1 MVPKKKKL
9 KVDNFIKTLNQNIMK
24 TIKSWA
30 EEDRPREKML
40 SKGKE
45 ALSNS
50 ELLAILIGSGNSKES
65 AVDLSRR
72 ILSDKN
78 DNLIEMSKLNINEL
92 MKYNGIG
99 EAKAVSIMAALELG
113 RRRRYSEALEQPSIK
128 NSKIAYECFYAYLSD
143 LNHEQFWIMLLN
155 NANKIIKLKQIGVG
169 GMTGTT
175 ADPKKI
181 FKCALENNAASVML
195 CHNHPSGNTT
205 PSNADKQITN
215 NLIKAGQFL
224 EIKIL
229 DHIIIGN
236 DNYFSFADEGLL

>member
-1 MVPKKKKL
+1 M
-9 KVDNFIKTLNQNIMK
+9 N

-40 SKGKE
+40 AKGKE
-45 ALSNS
+45 SLSNA
-50 ELLAILIGSGNSKES
+50 ELIAILIGSGNSNES

-72 ILSDKN
+72 ILRDNN
-78 DNLIEMSKLNINEL
+78 DNLIELSKLSINDL
-92 MKYNGIG
+92 LKYKGIG
-99 EAKAVSIMAALELG
+99 EAKAVTIAAALELG
-113 RRRRYSEALEQPSIK
+113 RRRRFSEALEKPCIR
-128 NSKIAYECFYAYLSD
+128 NSQLAYECFYAHLSD

-155 NANKIIKLKQIGVG
+155 NANIVIKLEKIGVG
-169 GMTGTT
+169 GMAGTT

-181 FKCALENNAASVML
+181 FKSALENNAASVML
-195 CHNHPSGNTT
+195 GHNHPSGNVI

-215 NLIKAGQFL
+215 NIVKAGQFL

>member
-1 MVPKKKKL
+1 
-9 KVDNFIKTLNQNIMK
+9 MK
-24 TIKSWA
+24 SIKSWA

-40 SKGKE
+40 AKGKE
-45 ALSNS
+45 ALSNA
-50 ELLAILIGSGNSKES
+50 ELIAILIGSGNSKET
-65 AVDLSRR
+65 AVDLSKR
-72 ILSDKN
+72 ILHDNK
-78 DNLIEMSKLNINEL
+78 DNLIELSRLTINDL

-99 EAKAVSIMAALELG
+99 EAKAVTIAAALELG
-113 RRRRYSEALEQPSIK
+113 RRRRFSEALEKPSIK
-128 NSKIAYECFYAYLSD
+128 NSQVAYECFYAHLSD

-155 NANKIIKLKQIGVG
+155 NANKVIKLEKIGVG

-181 FKCALENNAASVML
+181 FKSALENNAASVML
-195 CHNHPSGNTT
+195 CHNHPSGNVI

-215 NLIKAGQFL
+215 NLVKAGQFL

>member
-1 MVPKKKKL
+1 
-9 KVDNFIKTLNQNIMK
+9 MK
-24 TIKSWA
+24 SIKSWA

-40 SKGKE
+40 AKGKE
-45 ALSNS
+45 ALSNA
-50 ELLAILIGSGNSKES
+50 ELIAILIGSGNSKET
-65 AVDLSRR
+65 AVDLSKRV
-72 ILSDKN
+72 LHDNK
-78 DNLIEMSKLNINEL
+78 DNLIELSRLTINDL

-99 EAKAVSIMAALELG
+99 EAKAVTIAAALELG
-113 RRRRYSEALEQPSIK
+113 RRRRFSEALEKPSIK
-128 NSKIAYECFYAYLSD
+128 NSQIAYECFYAHLSD

-155 NANKIIKLKQIGVG
+155 NANKVIKLEKIGVG

-195 CHNHPSGNTT
+195 CHNHPSGNVI

-215 NLIKAGQFL
+215 NLTKAGAFL
-224 EIKIL
+224 QIKIL

>member
-1 MVPKKKKL
+1 
-9 KVDNFIKTLNQNIMK
+9 MK
-24 TIKSWA
+24 SIKSWA

-40 SKGKE
+40 AKGKE
-45 ALSNS
+45 ALSNA
-50 ELLAILIGSGNSKES
+50 ELIAILIGSGNSKET
-65 AVDLSRR
+65 AVDLSKR
-72 ILSDKN
+72 ILHDSK
-78 DNLIEMSKLNINEL
+78 DNLIELSRLTINDL

-99 EAKAVSIMAALELG
+99 EAKAVTIAAALELG
-113 RRRRYSEALEQPSIK
+113 RRRRFSEALEKPSIK
-128 NSKIAYECFYAYLSD
+128 NSQIAYECFYAHLSD
-143 LNHEQFWIMLLN
+143 LDHEQFWIMLLN
-155 NANKIIKLKQIGVG
+155 NANKVIRLEKIGVG

-181 FKCALENNAASVML
+181 FKSALENNATSVML
-195 CHNHPSGNTT
+195 CHNHPSGNVI

-215 NLIKAGQFL
+215 NLVKAGHFL

>member
-1 MVPKKKKL
+1 
-9 KVDNFIKTLNQNIMK
+9 MK
-24 TIKSWA
+24 SIKSWA

-40 SKGKE
+40 AKGKE
-45 ALSNS
+45 ALSNA
-50 ELLAILIGSGNSKES
+50 ELIAILLGSGNSKET
-65 AVDLSRR
+65 AVDLSKR
-72 ILSDKN
+72 ILHDNK
-78 DNLIEMSKLNINEL
+78 DNLIELSRLTINDL

-99 EAKAVSIMAALELG
+99 EAKAVTIAAALELG
-113 RRRRYSEALEQPSIK
+113 RRRRFSEALEKPSIK
-128 NSKIAYECFYAYLSD
+128 NSQVAYECFYAHLSD

-155 NANKIIKLKQIGVG
+155 NANKIIRLEKIGVG

-181 FKCALENNAASVML
+181 FKCALENNAASIML
-195 CHNHPSGNTT
+195 CHNHPSGNIF

-215 NLIKAGQFL
+215 NLVKAGQFL

>member
-1 MVPKKKKL
+1 
-9 KVDNFIKTLNQNIMK
+9 MK
-24 TIKSWA
+24 SIKSWA

-40 SKGKE
+40 AKGKE
-45 ALSNS
+45 ALSNA
-50 ELLAILIGSGNSKES
+50 ELIAILIGSGNSKET
-65 AVDLSRR
+65 AVDLSKR
-72 ILSDKN
+72 ILHDNK
-78 DNLIEMSKLNINEL
+78 DNLIELSRLTINDL

-99 EAKAVSIMAALELG
+99 EAKAVTIAAALELG
-113 RRRRYSEALEQPSIK
+113 RRRRFSEALEKPSIK
-128 NSKIAYECFYAYLSD
+128 NSQVAYECFYAHLSD

-155 NANKIIKLKQIGVG
+155 NANKVIKLEKIGVG

-181 FKCALENNAASVML
+181 FKSALENNATSVML
-195 CHNHPSGNTT
+195 CHNHPSGNVI

-215 NLIKAGQFL
+215 NLVKAGQFL

>member
-1 MVPKKKKL
+1 
-9 KVDNFIKTLNQNIMK
+9 MK
-24 TIKSWA
+24 SIKSWA

-40 SKGKE
+40 AKGKE
-45 ALSNS
+45 ALSNA
-50 ELLAILIGSGNSKES
+50 ELIAILIGSGNSKET
-65 AVDLSRR
+65 AVDLSKR
-72 ILSDKN
+72 ILHDSK
-78 DNLIEMSKLNINEL
+78 DNLIELSRLTINDF

-99 EAKAVSIMAALELG
+99 EAKAVTIAAALELG
-113 RRRRYSEALEQPSIK
+113 RRRRFSEALEKPSIK
-128 NSKIAYECFYAYLSD
+128 NSQIAYECFYAHLSD

-155 NANKIIKLKQIGVG
+155 NANKVIKMEKVGVG

-181 FKCALENNAASVML
+181 FKCALENNAASIML
-195 CHNHPSGNTT
+195 CHNHPSGNVV

-215 NLIKAGQFL
+215 NLVKAGQFL

>member
-1 MVPKKKKL
+1 
-9 KVDNFIKTLNQNIMK
+9 MK
-24 TIKSWA
+24 SIKSWA

-40 SKGKE
+40 AKGKE
-45 ALSNS
+45 ALSNA
-50 ELLAILIGSGNSKES
+50 ELIAILIGSGNSKET
-65 AVDLSRR
+65 AVDLSKR
-72 ILSDKN
+72 ILHDSK
-78 DNLIEMSKLNINEL
+78 DNLIELSRLTINDF

-99 EAKAVSIMAALELG
+99 EAKAVTIAAALELG
-113 RRRRYSEALEQPSIK
+113 RRRRFSEALEKPSIK
-128 NSKIAYECFYAYLSD
+128 NSQIAYECFYAHLSD

-155 NANKIIKLKQIGVG
+155 NANKVIKLEKIGVG

-181 FKCALENNAASVML
+181 FKSALENNATSVML
-195 CHNHPSGNTT
+195 CHNHPSGNII
-205 PSNADKQITN
+205 PSSADKKITE
-215 NLIKAGQFL
+215 NLVKAAIFL

>member
-1 MVPKKKKL
+1 
-9 KVDNFIKTLNQNIMK
+9 MK
-24 TIKSWA
+24 SIKSWA

-40 SKGKE
+40 AKGKE
-45 ALSNS
+45 ALSNA
-50 ELLAILIGSGNSKES
+50 ELIAILIGSGNSKET
-65 AVDLSRR
+65 AVDLSKR
-72 ILSDKN
+72 ILHDSKE
-78 DNLIEMSKLNINEL
+78 NLIELSRLTINDL

-99 EAKAVSIMAALELG
+99 EAKAVSIAAALELG
-113 RRRRYSEALEQPSIK
+113 RRRRFSEALEKPSIK
-128 NSKIAYECFYAYLSD
+128 NSQIAYECFYAHLSD
-143 LNHEQFWIMLLN
+143 LDHEQFWIMLLN
-155 NANKIIKLKQIGVG
+155 NANKVIRLEKIGVG

-181 FKCALENNAASVML
+181 FKSALENNAASVML
-195 CHNHPSGNTT
+195 CHNHPSGNVI

-215 NLIKAGQFL
+215 NLVKAGQFL

>member
-1 MVPKKKKL
+1 
-9 KVDNFIKTLNQNIMK
+9 MK
-24 TIKSWA
+24 SIKSWA

-40 SKGKE
+40 AKGKE
-45 ALSNS
+45 ALSNA
-50 ELLAILIGSGNSKES
+50 ELIAILIGSGNSKET
-65 AVDLSRR
+65 AVDLSKRV
-72 ILSDKN
+72 LHDNK
-78 DNLIEMSKLNINEL
+78 DNLIELSRLTINDL

-99 EAKAVSIMAALELG
+99 EAKAVTIAAALELG
-113 RRRRYSEALEQPSIK
+113 RRRRFSEALEKPSIK
-128 NSKIAYECFYAYLSD
+128 NSQIAYECFYAHLSD

-155 NANKIIKLKQIGVG
+155 NANKVIKLEKIGVG

-195 CHNHPSGNTT
+195 CHNHPSGNVI

-215 NLIKAGQFL
+215 NLIKAGAFL

-236 DNYFSFADEGLL
+236 DNYFSFADEGIL

>member
-1 MVPKKKKL
+1 
-9 KVDNFIKTLNQNIMK
+9 MK
-24 TIKSWA
+24 SIKSWA

-40 SKGKE
+40 AKGKE
-45 ALSNS
+45 SLSNA
-50 ELLAILIGSGNSKES
+50 ELIAILIGSGNNKET
-65 AVDLSRR
+65 AVDLSKR
-72 ILSDKN
+72 ILHDSK
-78 DNLIEMSKLNINEL
+78 DNLIELSRLTINDL

-99 EAKAVSIMAALELG
+99 EAKAVTIAAALELG
-113 RRRRYSEALEQPSIK
+113 RRRRFSEALEKPCIK
-128 NSKIAYECFYAYLSD
+128 NSQLAYECFYAHLSD

-155 NANKIIKLKQIGVG
+155 NANKVIKLEKIGIG

-181 FKCALENNAASVML
+181 FKSALENNATSIML
-195 CHNHPSGNTT
+195 CHNHPSGNVI

-215 NLIKAGQFL
+215 NLVKAGQLL

-236 DNYFSFADEGLL
+236 DNYFSFADEGIL

>member
-1 MVPKKKKL
+1 
-9 KVDNFIKTLNQNIMK
+9 MK
-24 TIKSWA
+24 SIKSWA

-40 SKGKE
+40 AKGKE
-45 ALSNS
+45 ALSNA
-50 ELLAILIGSGNSKES
+50 ELIAILIGSGNSKET
-65 AVDLSRR
+65 AVDLSKR
-72 ILSDKN
+72 ILHDNK
-78 DNLIEMSKLNINEL
+78 DNLIELSRLTINDL

-99 EAKAVSIMAALELG
+99 EAKAVTIAAALELG
-113 RRRRYSEALEQPSIK
+113 RRRRFSEALEKPSIK
-128 NSKIAYECFYAYLSD
+128 NSQVAYECFYAHLSD

-155 NANKIIKLKQIGVG
+155 NANKVIKMEKVGVG

-195 CHNHPSGNTT
+195 CHNHPSGNIF

-215 NLIKAGQFL
+215 NLVKAGQLL

>member
-1 MVPKKKKL
+1 M
-9 KVDNFIKTLNQNIMK
+9 N

-45 ALSNS
+45 ALSNG
-50 ELLAILIGSGNSKES
+50 ELVAILIGSGNSKES

-72 ILSDKN
+72 ILHDSN
-78 DNLIEMSKLNINEL
+78 DNLIELSKLTINDL

-99 EAKAVSIMAALELG
+99 EAKAVSIVAALELG
-113 RRRRYSEALEQPSIK
+113 RRRRFSEAIEKPTIR
-128 NSKIAYECFYAYLSD
+128 NSKIAFECFHPQLSD

-155 NANKIIKLKQIGVG
+155 SANKVIKLEKIGVG
-169 GMTGTT
+169 GLTGTT

-181 FKCALENNAASVML
+181 FKCALENNAVNIML
-195 CHNHPSGNTT
+195 CHNHPSGNLV
-205 PSNADKQITN
+205 PSSADKKITEN
-215 NLIKAGQFL
+215 IIKAGQFL

-236 DNYFSFADEGLL
+236 DKYFSFADEGLL

>member
-1 MVPKKKKL
+1 
-9 KVDNFIKTLNQNIMK
+9 MK
-24 TIKSWA
+24 SIKSWA

-40 SKGKE
+40 AKGKE
-45 ALSNS
+45 ALSNA
-50 ELLAILIGSGNSKES
+50 ELIAILIGSGNSKET
-65 AVDLSRR
+65 AVDLSKR
-72 ILSDKN
+72 ILHDNK
-78 DNLIEMSKLNINEL
+78 DNLIELSRLTINDL

-99 EAKAVSIMAALELG
+99 EAKAVTIAAALELG
-113 RRRRYSEALEQPSIK
+113 RRRRFSEALEKPSIK
-128 NSKIAYECFYAYLSD
+128 NSQIAYECFYAHLSD
-143 LNHEQFWIMLLN
+143 LDHEQFWIMLLN
-155 NANKIIKLKQIGVG
+155 NANKVIKLEKIGVG

-181 FKCALENNAASVML
+181 FKSALENNATSVML
-195 CHNHPSGNTT
+195 CHNHPSGNVI

-215 NLIKAGQFL
+215 NLVKAGQFL

>member
-1 MVPKKKKL
+1 
-9 KVDNFIKTLNQNIMK
+9 MK
-24 TIKSWA
+24 SIKSWA

-40 SKGKE
+40 AKGKE
-45 ALSNS
+45 ALSNA
-50 ELLAILIGSGNSKES
+50 ELIAILIGSGNSKET
-65 AVDLSRR
+65 AVDLSKR
-72 ILSDKN
+72 ILHDNK
-78 DNLIEMSKLNINEL
+78 DNLIELSRLTINDL

-99 EAKAVSIMAALELG
+99 EAKAVTIAAALELG
-113 RRRRYSEALEQPSIK
+113 RRRRFSEALEKPSIK
-128 NSKIAYECFYAYLSD
+128 NSQVAYECFYAHLSD

-155 NANKIIKLKQIGVG
+155 NANKVIKMEKVGVG

-181 FKCALENNAASVML
+181 FKCALENNAASIML
-195 CHNHPSGNTT
+195 CHNHPSGNIF

-215 NLIKAGQFL
+215 NLVKAGQFL

>member
-1 MVPKKKKL
+1 
-9 KVDNFIKTLNQNIMK
+9 MK
-24 TIKSWA
+24 SIKSWA

-40 SKGKE
+40 AKGKE
-45 ALSNS
+45 ALSNA
-50 ELLAILIGSGNSKES
+50 ELIAILIGSGNSKET
-65 AVDLSRR
+65 AVDLSKR
-72 ILSDKN
+72 ILHDNK
-78 DNLIEMSKLNINEL
+78 DNLIELSRLTINDL

-99 EAKAVSIMAALELG
+99 EAKAVTIAAALELG
-113 RRRRYSEALEQPSIK
+113 RRRRFSEALEKPSIK
-128 NSKIAYECFYAYLSD
+128 NSQVAYECFYAHLSD

-155 NANKIIKLKQIGVG
+155 NANKVIKMEKVGVE

-181 FKCALENNAASVML
+181 FKSALENNAASVML
-195 CHNHPSGNTT
+195 CHNHPSGNVI

-215 NLIKAGQFL
+215 NLVKAGQFL

>member
-1 MVPKKKKL
+1 
-9 KVDNFIKTLNQNIMK
+9 MK
-24 TIKSWA
+24 SIKSWA

-40 SKGKE
+40 AKGKE
-45 ALSNS
+45 ALCNA
-50 ELLAILIGSGNSKES
+50 ELIAILIGSGNSKET
-65 AVDLSRR
+65 AVDLSKRV
-72 ILSDKN
+72 LHDNK
-78 DNLIEMSKLNINEL
+78 DNLIELSRLTINDL

-99 EAKAVSIMAALELG
+99 EAKAVTIAAALELG
-113 RRRRYSEALEQPSIK
+113 RRRRFSEALEKPSIK
-128 NSKIAYECFYAYLSD
+128 NSQIAYECFYAHLSD

-155 NANKIIKLKQIGVG
+155 NANKVIKLEKIGVG

-195 CHNHPSGNTT
+195 CHNHPSGNVI

-215 NLIKAGQFL
+215 NLIKAGAFL

>member
-1 MVPKKKKL
+1 
-9 KVDNFIKTLNQNIMK
+9 MK
-24 TIKSWA
+24 SIKSWA

-40 SKGKE
+40 AKGKE
-45 ALSNS
+45 ALSNA
-50 ELLAILIGSGNSKES
+50 ELIAILIGSGNSKET
-65 AVDLSRR
+65 AVDLSKR
-72 ILSDKN
+72 ILHDNK
-78 DNLIEMSKLNINEL
+78 DNLIELSRLTINDL

-99 EAKAVSIMAALELG
+99 EAKAVTIAAALELG
-113 RRRRYSEALEQPSIK
+113 RRRRFSEALEKPSIK
-128 NSKIAYECFYAYLSD
+128 NSQVAYECFYAHLSD

-155 NANKIIKLKQIGVG
+155 NANKVIKLEKIGVG

-195 CHNHPSGNTT
+195 CHNHPSGNVV

-215 NLIKAGQFL
+215 NLVKAGQFL

>member
-1 MVPKKKKL
+1 
-9 KVDNFIKTLNQNIMK
+9 MK
-24 TIKSWA
+24 SIKSWA

-40 SKGKE
+40 AKGKE
-45 ALSNS
+45 ALSNA
-50 ELLAILIGSGNSKES
+50 ELIAILIGSGNSKET
-65 AVDLSRR
+65 AVDLSKR
-72 ILSDKN
+72 ILHDNK
-78 DNLIEMSKLNINEL
+78 DNLIELSRLTINDL

-99 EAKAVSIMAALELG
+99 EAKAVTIAAALELG
-113 RRRRYSEALEQPSIK
+113 RRRRFSEALEKPSIK
-128 NSKIAYECFYAYLSD
+128 NSQVAYECFYAHLSD

-155 NANKIIKLKQIGVG
+155 NANKVIRLEKIGVG

-181 FKCALENNAASVML
+181 FKSALENNATNVML
-195 CHNHPSGNTT
+195 CHNHPSGNVI

-215 NLIKAGQFL
+215 NLVKAGQFL

>member
-1 MVPKKKKL
+1 M
-9 KVDNFIKTLNQNIMK
+9 N

-40 SKGKE
+40 AKGKE
-45 ALSNS
+45 SLSNA
-50 ELLAILIGSGNSKES
+50 ELIAILIGSGNSNES

-72 ILSDKN
+72 ILRDNN
-78 DNLIEMSKLNINEL
+78 DNLIELSKLSINDL
-92 MKYNGIG
+92 LKYKGIG
-99 EAKAVSIMAALELG
+99 EAKAVTIAAALELG
-113 RRRRYSEALEQPSIK
+113 SRRRFSEALEKPCIR
-128 NSKIAYECFYAYLSD
+128 NSQLAYECFYAHLSD

-155 NANKIIKLKQIGVG
+155 NANKVIKLEKIGVG
-169 GMTGTT
+169 GMAGTT

-181 FKCALENNAASVML
+181 FKSALENNAASVML
-195 CHNHPSGNTT
+195 CHNHPSGNVI

-215 NLIKAGQFL
+215 NIVKAGQFL

>member
-1 MVPKKKKL
+1 M
-9 KVDNFIKTLNQNIMK
+9 N

-45 ALSNS
+45 ALSNG
-50 ELLAILIGSGNSKES
+50 ELIAILIGSGNSKES

-72 ILSDKN
+72 ILKDNN
-78 DNLIEMSKLNINEL
+78 DNLIELSKLSINDL
-92 MKYNGIG
+92 MKYKGIG
-99 EAKAVSIMAALELG
+99 EAKAVSIAAALELG
-113 RRRRYSEALEQPSIK
+113 RRRRFSEALEKPVIK
-128 NSKIAYECFYAYLSD
+128 NSQMAFECFYPQLSD

-155 NANKIIKLKQIGVG
+155 SANKVIKLEKIGVG
-169 GMTGTT
+169 GLAGTT

-181 FKCALENNAASVML
+181 FKSALENNAVSVML
-195 CHNHPSGNTT
+195 CHNHPSGNVI
-205 PSNADKQITN
+205 PSNADKKITD

>member
-1 MVPKKKKL
+1 M
-9 KVDNFIKTLNQNIMK
+9 N

-40 SKGKE
+40 AKGKE
-45 ALSNS
+45 ALSNA
-50 ELLAILIGSGNSKES
+50 ELIAILIGSGNNKES

-72 ILSDKN
+72 ILRDN
-78 DNLIEMSKLNINEL
+78 DDNLIELSKLSINNL
-92 MKYNGIG
+92 IKYNGIG
-99 EAKAVSIMAALELG
+99 EAKAVSIAAALELG
-113 RRRRYSEALEQPSIK
+113 RRRRFSEALEKPCIR
-128 NSKIAYECFYAYLSD
+128 NSQLAYECFYAHLSD

-155 NANKIIKLKQIGVG
+155 NANKVIRLEKIGIG

-181 FKCALENNAASVML
+181 FKSALENNAASIML
-195 CHNHPSGNTT
+195 CHNHPSGNVM
-205 PSNADKQITN
+205 PSNADKTITN
-215 NLIKAGQFL
+215 NLKKAGQFL

-236 DNYFSFADEGLL
+236 DNYFSFADEGIL

>member
-1 MVPKKKKL
+1 MVPEKKKL

>member
-1 MVPKKKKL
+1 
-9 KVDNFIKTLNQNIMK
+9 MK
-24 TIKSWA
+24 SIKSWA

-40 SKGKE
+40 AKGKE
-45 ALSNS
+45 SLSDA
-50 ELLAILIGSGNSKES
+50 ELIAILIGSGNSNES

-72 ILSDKN
+72 ILRDNN
-78 DNLIEMSKLNINEL
+78 DNLIELSKLSLNDL
-92 MKYNGIG
+92 LKYKGIG
-99 EAKAVSIMAALELG
+99 EAKAVTIAAALELG
-113 RRRRYSEALEQPSIK
+113 RRRRFSEALEKPCIK
-128 NSKIAYECFYAYLSD
+128 NSQLAYECFYAHLSD
-143 LNHEQFWIMLLN
+143 LDHEQFWIMLLN
-155 NANKIIKLKQIGVG
+155 NANKVIKLEKIGVG

-195 CHNHPSGNTT
+195 CHNHPSGNIF

-215 NLIKAGQFL
+215 NLVKAGQLL

>member
-1 MVPKKKKL
+1 
-9 KVDNFIKTLNQNIMK
+9 MK
-24 TIKSWA
+24 SIKSWA

-40 SKGKE
+40 AKGKE
-45 ALSNS
+45 ALSNA
-50 ELLAILIGSGNSKES
+50 ELIAILIGSGNSKET
-65 AVDLSRR
+65 AVDLSKR
-72 ILSDKN
+72 ILHDSK
-78 DNLIEMSKLNINEL
+78 DNLIELSRLSINDL

-99 EAKAVSIMAALELG
+99 EAKAVTIAAALELG
-113 RRRRYSEALEQPSIK
+113 RRRRFSEALEKPSIK
-128 NSKIAYECFYAYLSD
+128 NSQIAYECFYAHLSD

-155 NANKIIKLKQIGVG
+155 NANKVIKLEKIGVG

-181 FKCALENNAASVML
+181 FKSALENNATSVML
-195 CHNHPSGNTT
+195 CHNHPSGNVI

-215 NLIKAGQFL
+215 NLVKAGHFL

>member
-1 MVPKKKKL
+1 
-9 KVDNFIKTLNQNIMK
+9 MK
-24 TIKSWA
+24 SIKSWA

-40 SKGKE
+40 AKGKE
-45 ALSNS
+45 ALSNA
-50 ELLAILIGSGNSKES
+50 ELIAILIGSGNSKET
-65 AVDLSRR
+65 AVDLSKR
-72 ILSDKN
+72 ILHDSK
-78 DNLIEMSKLNINEL
+78 DNLIELSRLSINDL

-99 EAKAVSIMAALELG
+99 EAKAVSIAAALELG
-113 RRRRYSEALEQPSIK
+113 RRRRISEALEKPSIK
-128 NSKIAYECFYAYLSD
+128 NSQVAYECFYAHLSD
-143 LNHEQFWIMLLN
+143 LDHEQFWIMLLN
-155 NANKIIKLKQIGVG
+155 NANKVIKLEKIGVG

-181 FKCALENNAASVML
+181 FKSALENNATSVML
-195 CHNHPSGNTT
+195 CHNHPSGNVI

-215 NLIKAGQFL
+215 NLVKAGHFL

>member
-1 MVPKKKKL
+1 M
-9 KVDNFIKTLNQNIMK
+9 N

-40 SKGKE
+40 AKGKE
-45 ALSNS
+45 ALSNA
-50 ELLAILIGSGNSKES
+50 ELIAILIGSGNTKES

-72 ILSDKN
+72 ILRDNN
-78 DNLIEMSKLNINEL
+78 DNLIELSRLSINDL
-92 MKYNGIG
+92 LKYKGIG
-99 EAKAVSIMAALELG
+99 EAKAVSIAAALELG
-113 RRRRYSEALEQPSIK
+113 RRRRFSEALEKPCIR
-128 NSKIAYECFYAYLSD
+128 NSKLAYECFYAYLSD

-155 NANKIIKLKQIGVG
+155 NANKVIKLEKIGVG

-181 FKCALENNAASVML
+181 FKSALENNAASIML
-195 CHNHPSGNTT
+195 CHNHPSGNII

-215 NLIKAGQFL
+215 NLKKAGQFL

-236 DNYFSFADEGLL
+236 DNYFSFADEGLM

>member
-1 MVPKKKKL
+1 M
-9 KVDNFIKTLNQNIMK
+9 N

-30 EEDRPREKML
+30 EEDRPREKL
-40 SKGKE
+40 LTKGKE
-45 ALSNS
+45 SLSNA
-50 ELLAILIGSGNSKES
+50 ELIAILIGSGNSNES

-72 ILSDKN
+72 ILRDNN
-78 DNLIEMSKLNINEL
+78 DNLIELSKLSINDL
-92 MKYNGIG
+92 LKYKGIG
-99 EAKAVSIMAALELG
+99 EAKAVSIAAALELG
-113 RRRRYSEALEQPSIK
+113 RRRRFSEALEKPCIR
-128 NSKIAYECFYAYLSD
+128 NSQLAYECFYAHLSD

-155 NANKIIKLKQIGVG
+155 NANKVIKLEKIGVG

-181 FKCALENNAASVML
+181 FKSALENNATSIML
-195 CHNHPSGNTT
+195 CHNHPSGNVI

-215 NLIKAGQFL
+215 NLKKAGQFL

-236 DNYFSFADEGLL
+236 DNYFSFADEGIL

>member
-1 MVPKKKKL
+1 MKPK
-9 KVDNFIKTLNQNIMK
+9 TMK

-45 ALSNS
+45 ALSNA
-50 ELLAILIGSGNSKES
+50 ELIAILIGSGNSKES

-78 DNLIEMSKLNINEL
+78 DNLIELAKLSTNDL
-92 MKYNGIG
+92 MKYKGIG

-113 RRRRYSEALEQPSIK
+113 RRRRYSEALEKPCIK

-143 LNHEQFWIMLLN
+143 LDHEQFWIMLLN
-155 NANKIIKLKQIGVG
+155 NANKVIKLEKIGVG

-181 FKCALENNAASVML
+181 FKSALENNAASIML
-195 CHNHPSGNTT
+195 CHNHPSGNIS
-205 PSNADKQITN
+205 PSNADKAITS
-215 NLIKAGQFL
+215 NLIRAGQFL
-224 EIKIL
+224 DIKIL

-236 DNYFSFADEGLL
+236 DNYFSFADEGIL